1 MFSIYD
7 YSEVIRE
14 LLKSGDT
21 LDSIDDF
28 LYELADDAV
37 PIYNGDIIA
46 EWQEHPEYWDRYA
59 EESGEVSGSIISQM
73 SRDLFLLYR
82 DELREYAEE
91 IYNEI
96 EDERR
101 AA

>member
-7 YSEVIRE
+7 YSEDIRE
-14 LLKSGDT
+14 RFKSGYT
-21 LDSIDDF
+21 LDSIDGF
-28 LYELADDAV
+28 LCDLADDAV
-37 PIYNGDIIA
+37 PTYNGDIIA
-46 EWQEHPEYWDRYA
+46 EWQEHPHCWGRHSEK
-59 EESGEVSGSIISQM
+59 GGIISQM